1 MECKAIIKKIV
12 RKQRKKGINNDWDKW
27 KTNSKMTD
35 LTTSIIILSGSGI
48 KIPIKK
54 QRLSIWIKSRLNS
67 MM

>member
-1 MECKAIIKKIV
+1 MQSNNKKKIA

>member
-1 MECKAIIKKIV
+1 MEYKAIIKKIA

-27 KTNSKMTD
+27 KTNSMTD

-54 QRLSIWIKSRLNS
+54 QRLSIWTKSRLNN